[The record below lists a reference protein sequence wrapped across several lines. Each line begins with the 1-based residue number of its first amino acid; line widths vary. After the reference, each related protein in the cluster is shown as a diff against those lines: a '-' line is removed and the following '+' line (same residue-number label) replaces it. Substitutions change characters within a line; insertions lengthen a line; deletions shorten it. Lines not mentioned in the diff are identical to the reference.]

1 MSDTAQATA
10 VDTTYHRDVPVLA
23 VIGEVD
29 STSVEPIRA
38 HLLDRL
44 DRSPARL
51 VLDLTGVSYFG
62 STGLQ
67 LLTEAIAR
75 AEQRGTIL
83 AVAAHQRAVLTPMQI
98 TALDREVAVC
108 DTVEQAAAA
117 VLSR

>member
-1 MSDTAQATA
+1 MLNAAQSTA
-10 VDTTYHRDVPVLA
+10 VDTTHHRGVPVL
-23 VIGEVD
+23 VVTGEVD

-38 HLLDRL
+38 HLFDRL
-44 DRSPARL
+44 DRCPVRL
-51 VLDLTGVSYFG
+51 VLDLTGVSFFG

-75 AEQRGTIL
+75 AEQRGTVL
-83 AVAAHQRAVLTPMQI
+83 AVAAHQRAVLAPMQI

-117 VLSR
+117 VLSG